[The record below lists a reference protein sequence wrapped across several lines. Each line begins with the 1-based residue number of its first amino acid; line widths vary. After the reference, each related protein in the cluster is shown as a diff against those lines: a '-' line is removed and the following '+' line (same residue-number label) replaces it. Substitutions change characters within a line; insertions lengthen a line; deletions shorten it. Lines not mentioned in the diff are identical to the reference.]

1 MNNILYDIYNGE
13 YDITPGRDKKQQ
25 ELYDRLCAEWDK
37 VKDVFGDE
45 IIDRILG
52 IEGELDDLRSFHYYQ
67 AGFHLGARLMLEALA
82 YSTSR

>member
-1 MNNILYDIYNGE
+1 MNNILYEIYNGE
-13 YDITPGRDKKQQ
+13 YDTTLRRDKKQQ

-52 IEGELDDLRSFHYYQ
+52 IEGELDDLLPFHYYQ
-67 AGFHLGARLMLEALA
+67 AGFLLGARLMLEALA